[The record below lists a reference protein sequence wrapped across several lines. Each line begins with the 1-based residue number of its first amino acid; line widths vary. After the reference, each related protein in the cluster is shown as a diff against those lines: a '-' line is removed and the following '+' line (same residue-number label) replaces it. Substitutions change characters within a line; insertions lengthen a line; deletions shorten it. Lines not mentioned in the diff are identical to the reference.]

1 MTTMSYISLDTARS
15 APFRPVIDAKRLFDI
30 VLTLLIL
37 AVLWPVLLGVALA
50 VGLSSRGSVFFVQ
63 KRVGLGGATFGMI
76 KFRSMYQDAEA
87 RRAEMLALSDREGI
101 CLKLKNDPRIT
112 PVGRILRRWS
122 LDELPQL
129 FNVLL
134 GDMSLVGPRPALPE
148 EVAAYPGRAHARHH
162 VLPGITGFWQVS
174 GRADLSFDQMID
186 LDLAYVRQV
195 SVLTDLGVMLRTV
208 RVVLNGQGA
217 Y

>member
-1 MTTMSYISLDTARS
+1 MSFISFVTVRS
-15 APFRPVIDAKRLFDI
+15 ASLRPAIDPKRLFDI

-37 AVLWPVLLGVALA
+37 AVLWPILLCVALA
-50 VGLSSRGSVFFVQ
+50 VWLSSPGPVFFVQ
-63 KRVGLGGATFGMI
+63 KRVGLGGMTFGMI
-76 KFRSMYQDAEA
+76 KFRSMYRDAEK
-87 RRAEMLALSDREGI
+87 RRSEMLALSDREGI

-148 EVAAYPGRAHARHH
+148 EVAAYPFRAHARHQ

-174 GRADLSFDQMID
+174 GRADLSFDQMIE

-195 SVLTDLGVMLRTV
+195 SVLTDLGVMLRTF
-208 RVVLNGQGA
+208 RAVLKGQGA

>member
-1 MTTMSYISLDTARS
+1 MSFLSLDTVQS
-15 APFRPVIDAKRLFDI
+15 HPSRPIIDPKRLFDI
-30 VLTLLIL
+30 VLTLLIM
-37 AVLWPVLLGVALA
+37 AVLWPILLCVALA
-50 VGLSSRGSVFFVQ
+50 VRLTSPGPIFFVQ
-63 KRVGLGGATFGMI
+63 RRIGLDGASFGMI
-76 KFRSMYQDAEA
+76 KFRSMYRDAEA
-87 RRAEMLALSDREGI
+87 RRGAMLALSDREGI
-101 CLKLKNDPRIT
+101 CLKLKNDPRVT
-112 PVGRILRRWS
+112 PVGRVLRRWS

-148 EVAAYPGRAHARHH
+148 EVAAYPDRAHARHR

-174 GRADLSFDQMID
+174 GRADLSFDHMID

-195 SVLTDLGVMLRTV
+195 SVMTDLAVMLRTF
-208 RVVLNGQGA
+208 RAVVKGQGA

>member
-1 MTTMSYISLDTARS
+1 MSFLSLDTVQS
-15 APFRPVIDAKRLFDI
+15 RPSRPIIDPKRLFDI

-37 AVLWPVLLGVALA
+37 AVLWPILLCVALA
-50 VGLSSRGSVFFVQ
+50 VRLTSPGPIFFVQ
-63 KRVGLGGATFGMI
+63 RRIGLGGASFGMI
-76 KFRSMYQDAEA
+76 KFRSMYRDAEA
-87 RRAEMLALSDREGI
+87 RRGAMLALSDREGI
-101 CLKLKNDPRIT
+101 CLKLKNDPRVT
-112 PVGRILRRWS
+112 PVGRVLRRWS

-148 EVAAYPGRAHARHH
+148 EVAAYPDRAHARHR

-195 SVLTDLGVMLRTV
+195 SVMTDLAVMLRTF
-208 RVVLNGQGA
+208 RAVVKGQGA

>member
-1 MTTMSYISLDTARS
+1 
-15 APFRPVIDAKRLFDI
+15 
-30 VLTLLIL
+30 
-37 AVLWPVLLGVALA
+37 
-50 VGLSSRGSVFFVQ
+50 
-63 KRVGLGGATFGMI
+63 MI
-76 KFRSMYQDAEA
+76 KFRSMYRDAEA
-87 RRAEMLALSDREGI
+87 RRGAMLALSDREGI
-101 CLKLKNDPRIT
+101 CLKLKNDPRVT
-112 PVGRILRRWS
+112 PVGRVLRRWS

-148 EVAAYPGRAHARHH
+148 EVAAYPDRAHARHR

-195 SVLTDLGVMLRTV
+195 SVMTDLAVMLRTF
-208 RVVLNGQGA
+208 RAVVKGQGA